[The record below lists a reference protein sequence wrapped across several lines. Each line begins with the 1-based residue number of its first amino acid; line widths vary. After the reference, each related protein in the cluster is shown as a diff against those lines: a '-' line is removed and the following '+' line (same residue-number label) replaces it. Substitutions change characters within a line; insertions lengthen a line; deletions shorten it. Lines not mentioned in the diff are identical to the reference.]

1 MTESLTGKL
10 LVASPKL
17 VDPNFARTVVL
28 VCRHDDEGALGL
40 VLNRPID
47 EAPVS
52 EHLPAWQLF
61 VASPPVVFLGG
72 PVEPTVALALGRVL
86 DGAGHAA
93 LTPVTG
99 SASLIDLGEE
109 PATLQGQLESA
120 RVFVGYSGWTG
131 GQLEAEIADGGWFVV
146 ESQPRDAFTDVP
158 DDLWRIVLKREG
170 GRLAMFAFAPQD
182 PRIN

>member
-1 MTESLTGKL
+1 VTESLTGKL

-28 VCRHDDEGALGL
+28 VCRHDEDGALGL

-52 EHLPAWQLF
+52 EHLPAWQMDI
-61 VASPPVVFLGG
+61 ASPPVVFLGG
-72 PVEPTVALALGRVL
+72 PVEPTAALALGRVV

-93 LTPVTG
+93 LTPVTN
-99 SASLIDLGEE
+99 SISMIDLSEE
-109 PATLQGQLESA
+109 PGALHGQVETV

-131 GQLEAEIADGGWFVV
+131 GQLETEISDGGWFVV
-146 ESQPRDAFTDVP
+146 ESRPGDAFTDAP
-158 DDLWRIVLKREG
+158 DELWRTVLRREG
-170 GRLAMFAFAPQD
+170 GRLAMFAFAPID